1 MLKCWVLVAAILIL
15 PFDALSRQRTL
26 SLEFTPQTPQFATAA
41 EEYRQIWAAE
51 GPRIIAAMEKA
62 TNLQFPRAPVRVVV
76 YEGTSFSGDERRP
89 MQLRASYPS
98 NTKKATLVHELGHRL
113 VGRLALPPNFDE
125 HPTIFLFVYDVWTTI
140 WGKEFADSE
149 VIVESGRRGL
159 YDYEGAWKAALGMT
173 ASERAAKFA
182 EFLASHQP
190 ERR

>member
-1 MLKCWVLVAAILIL
+1 MRCLGSARCRSSSLRRR
-15 PFDALSRQRTL
+15 PNSPQRQRNTGRSGQQRVHAL
-26 SLEFTPQTPQFATAA
+26 LQ
-41 EEYRQIWAAE
+41 RW
-51 GPRIIAAMEKA
+51 KA
-62 TNLQFPRAPVRVVV
+62 TNLQFRSAPVRVVV

-113 VGRLALPPNFDE
+113 IGSLALPPNFEE
-125 HPTIFLFVYDVWTTI
+125 HPTIFLFVYDVWTTL
-140 WGKEFADSE
+140 WGKEFADAE

-190 ERR
+190 QRR